1 MNNYSCPPFH
11 RLLRGS
17 PFCVSEEPCNSPE
30 PQLVYFTMCT
40 GDHCFVWRVC
50 IPNYYRSKHVF
61 SYSSLHGS
69 FYSTWASLSL
79 GQPCSFLYNFFVPS
93 PLGSHRSLPHPILCP
108 SSSLLAVQMVLC
120 WCFIIGLRSVWLTL
134 THAYYSVVHHHFPFY
149 VCLSTM
155 SPKLQ
160 HHQRFRINRMSV
172 SPYLGDEEVAL

>member
-1 MNNYSCPPFH
+1 MCLRSHVIPLSPNLFISPCALETTALYEGSVFPIITDPNMYSLIPPCMGPFIPLEPPYLSASPAPSSIISSCP
-11 RLLRGS
+11 LLSAPIG
-17 PFCVSEEPCNSPE
+17 
-30 PQLVYFTMCT
+30 
-40 GDHCFVWRVC
+40 
-50 IPNYYRSKHVF
+50 
-61 SYSSLHGS
+61 
-69 FYSTWASLSL
+69 
-79 GQPCSFLYNFFVPS
+79 PS
-93 PLGSHRSLPHPILCP
+93 PTLYSVPPLLC
-108 SSSLLAVQMVLC
+108 SLLAVQMVLC